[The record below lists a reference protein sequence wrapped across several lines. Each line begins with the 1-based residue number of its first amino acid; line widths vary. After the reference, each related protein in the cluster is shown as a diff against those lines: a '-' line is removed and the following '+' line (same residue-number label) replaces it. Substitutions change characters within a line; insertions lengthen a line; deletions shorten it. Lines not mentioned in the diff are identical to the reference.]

1 MKKVLLIS
9 TLALVAVACSN
20 SNKTEAQEEKERDS
34 SISAQKSE
42 DDKVVA
48 ELMRQDSLRE
58 VQENAAKD
66 SSVK

>member
-1 MKKVLLIS
+1 MKKILLIS
-9 TLALVAVACSN
+9 TLALTAVACSN

-58 VQENAAKD
+58 VQEQAAKD